1 MLANIMMVGSIIFVA
16 VIGMLIAKKMNILVK
31 QDRQKRID
39 NDGL

>member
-1 MLANIMMVGSIIFVA
+1 MLANIIMVGSIVFVA
-16 VIGMLIAKKMNILVK
+16 VVGMLIAKKMNILVK